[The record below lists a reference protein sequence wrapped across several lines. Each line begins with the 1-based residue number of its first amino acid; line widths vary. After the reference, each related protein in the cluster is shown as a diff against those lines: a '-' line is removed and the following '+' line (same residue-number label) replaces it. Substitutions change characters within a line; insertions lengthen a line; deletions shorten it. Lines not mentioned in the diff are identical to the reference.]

1 MRQNLFCQFFCL
13 GAVLASTIHISPATA
28 EMQEQGIKD
37 NQLEVASDVAS
48 EVVSSAEIFMETSG
62 TSKTVVAQKSTSP
75 TNSTPKSPIYP
86 PVSAPIN
93 ATPRFQSRISSQV
106 LTVVRGD
113 ATEWN
118 SITATLRGVNYK
130 FLPLESLNKQALA
143 DVKLLLLPN
152 LQTLT
157 VAQVE
162 TLSEWIISGGKLI
175 VTGPVGL
182 KSSPDVQ
189 AKLRSLLGAYWDG
202 TLGEP
207 TNLLVRSDMSYSW
220 ALSVPKV
227 NTTTVDSGGTLK
239 SSSSKALPVAYWS
252 NNSAAVLANQN
263 ILFLGW
269 QWGMAT
275 ERQAYDRSWLIA
287 ATNRLSVNDNANNAI
302 ATRPGLSNSTNS
314 TNSTN
319 PTTSPT
325 SNLSPEPRISTFE
338 ETSMRQD
345 IQELIGRIESRIVSN
360 QVANTSFKPT
370 STPIQSIAIAKQF
383 LQAMPTMLREGRYGE
398 VRTQWQQNRQNLW
411 KDYPTTTLSALPEV
425 RAIWLDRGT
434 IVAARSERQLALVF
448 DRMAAAGINTVFL
461 ETVNAGYPI
470 YPSSVAPQQ
479 NPLTVGW
486 DPLAAAVKLA
496 HERKMELHA
505 WVWVFSAGNRRH
517 NLLIG
522 KPADYLGPLLSVHPE
537 WANRSQTGEIFAPE
551 GKPFLDPANPLVQE
565 YLLKLYREIVT
576 RYKVDGIHL
585 DYIRYPRQEPGAD
598 FGFGVAGRS
607 QFQAL
612 TGIDPVDI
620 SLNNSSLWWM
630 WTEFRAKQVT
640 QFVGR
645 VSKEMKQIKPD
656 LVISAAV
663 FPWRNIERLT
673 KIQQDWEVWV
683 ARGDVDLLVPMT
695 YAPDTSR
702 FLQQEVQP
710 VLKGVAQS
718 PVLILPGVLLRDMQ
732 ETELLDQLQA
742 VRDLPSGGYSLFAAE
757 HLRPSFERV
766 FRTTKT
772 ERDTQILPYRKPF
785 AAAMSRYALL
795 QQEWNA
801 LLKMDSISVNG
812 DNLQMWQAQSETLS
826 QALSALNQ
834 QPSQANLK
842 TAMLALSKMSTSF
855 PTWMRTEKSERP
867 YRVAAWSNRLGA
879 IAAFLRYG
887 DRTILQSSPTTATT
901 RASNAL
907 YQN

>member
-1 MRQNLFCQFFCL
+1 MWGILMRQNFFCQFFCL

-28 EMQEQGIKD
+28 QIKEKAIRD
-37 NQLEVASDVAS
+37 SQLEVASDS
-48 EVVSSAEIFMETSG
+48 EISAKTIATTETLVTQKY
-62 TSKTVVAQKSTSP
+62 TSL
-75 TNSTPKSPIYP
+75 TNSNNSPANPNPTPNST
-86 PVSAPIN
+86 A
-93 ATPRFQSRISSQV
+93 RFQSKISSQV

-118 SITATLRGVNYK
+118 NITATLLGINYK
-130 FLPLESLNKQALA
+130 VLPLENLNKQALA
-143 DVKLLLLPN
+143 DVRFLLLPN

-162 TLSEWIISGGKLI
+162 TLSEWVINGGKLI
-175 VTGPVGL
+175 VTGPVGQ

-189 AKLRSLLGAYWDG
+189 AKLRGLLGAYWHG
-202 TLGEP
+202 FLGEP

-220 ALSVPKV
+220 ARSVPRV

-239 SSSSKALPVAYWS
+239 TSNSKTLAVAYWS
-252 NNSAAVLANQN
+252 DNSAAVLANQN

-269 QWGMAT
+269 QWGMAK
-275 ERQAYDRSWLIA
+275 ERQAYDRSWLVA
-287 ATNRLSVNDNANNAI
+287 ATSRLNSPDSV
-302 ATRPGLSNSTNS
+302 TNS
-314 TNSTN
+314 T
-319 PTTSPT
+319 TSP
-325 SNLSPEPRISTFE
+325 NLTPEPRISNLE

-345 IQELIGRIESRIVSN
+345 IQELIGRIESRIASN
-360 QVANTSFKPT
+360 QVANSNDKSTSAPV
-370 STPIQSIAIAKQF
+370 QSIAIAKQF
-383 LQAMPTMLREGRYGE
+383 LQAMPTMIRDGRYGE
-398 VRTQWQQNRQNLW
+398 VRMQWQQTRQTLW
-411 KDYPTTTLSALPEV
+411 KDYPVTTLSTIPEV

-522 KPADYLGPLLSVHPE
+522 KPADYIGPILTAHPE
-537 WANRSQTGEIFAPE
+537 WANRGQNGEIFAPE
-551 GKPFLDPANPLVQE
+551 GKPFVDPANPLVQD

-620 SLNNSSLWWM
+620 SVNNSSLWWM
-630 WTEFRAKQVT
+630 WTQFRAKQVNE
-640 QFVGR
+640 FVAR
-645 VSKEMKQIKPD
+645 VSKEMKQVKPD
-656 LVISAAV
+656 LVISVAV

-702 FLQQEVQP
+702 FLQQQVQP
-710 VLKGVAQS
+710 VLTGVAQS
-718 PVLILPGVLLRDMQ
+718 SVLVLPGVLLRDMR

-757 HLRPSFERV
+757 HLRSEFERV

-785 AAAMSRYALL
+785 AAAMSRYTLL
-795 QQEWNA
+795 QQEWSA

-812 DNLQMWQAQSETLS
+812 ENLQMWQTHSETLS
-826 QALSALNQ
+826 QALSTLDR

-842 TAMLALSKMSTSF
+842 TAMLALSKMSTGL
-855 PTWMRTEKSERP
+855 PTWMRAEKSERP
-867 YRVAAWSNRLGA
+867 YRLAAWANRLGA

-887 DRTILQSSPTTATT
+887 DRTMLQSSPTTAAT
-901 RASNAL
+901 RASSVSN
-907 YQN
+907 

>member
-13 GAVLASTIHISPATA
+13 GAVLASTIHISPVTA
-28 EMQEQGIKD
+28 EIQEKGIKD
-37 NQLEVASDVAS
+37 NQLEVASDP
-48 EVVSSAEIFMETSG
+48 EIFTETL
-62 TSKTVVAQKSTSP
+62 VAQKSTFP
-75 TNSTPKSPIYP
+75 TNSTTNSITKTNSTTNSTTRLQSKL
-86 PVSAPIN
+86 SAQI
-93 ATPRFQSRISSQV
+93 F
-106 LTVVRGD
+106 TVVRGD

-118 SITATLRGVNYK
+118 SITPTLMGTKYK
-130 FLPLESLNKQALA
+130 VLPLENLNKQALA
-143 DVKLLLLPN
+143 DVRLLLLPN

-162 TLSEWIISGGKLI
+162 TLSEWVINGGKLI
-175 VTGPVGL
+175 VTGPVGQ

-189 AKLRSLLGAYWDG
+189 AKLRSLLGAYWHG
-202 TLGEP
+202 YLGEP
-207 TNLLVRSDMSYSW
+207 THLLVRSDMSYSW
-220 ALSVPKV
+220 ALSVPGV

-239 SSSSKALPVAYWS
+239 PSSSKTLPVAYWS
-252 NNSAAVLANQN
+252 DNSAAVLANQN
-263 ILFLGW
+263 VLFLGW
-269 QWGMAT
+269 QWGMAK
-275 ERQAYDRSWLIA
+275 ERQAYDRSWLVA
-287 ATNRLSVNDNANNAI
+287 ATNRLSANDNATN
-302 ATRPGLSNSTNS
+302 SVNSTNAIS
-314 TNSTN
+314 ARTGVNTGYTN
-319 PTTSPT
+319 PTSPT
-325 SNLSPEPRISTFE
+325 LNLTPEPRISTME
-338 ETSMRQD
+338 ELSMRQD

-360 QVANTSFKPT
+360 QLANTSSKPT
-370 STPIQSIAIAKQF
+370 SAPVQSIAIAKQF
-383 LQAMPTMLREGRYGE
+383 LQTMPTAIRDGRYGE
-398 VRTQWQQNRQNLW
+398 VRMQWQQTRQNLW
-411 KDYPTTTLSALPEV
+411 KDYPITSLSAIPEV

-479 NPLTVGW
+479 NPLTIGW

-522 KPADYLGPLLSVHPE
+522 KPADYIGPVLSAHPD
-537 WANRSQTGEIFAPE
+537 WANRSQNGEIFAPE
-551 GKPFLDPANPLVQE
+551 GKPFLDPANPLVQD

-612 TGIDPVDI
+612 TGIDPVNI
-620 SLNNSSLWWM
+620 SLNNPSLWWM
-630 WTEFRAKQVT
+630 WTQFRAQQVN
-640 QFVGR
+640 QFVAR

-702 FLQQEVQP
+702 FLQQQVQP
-710 VLKGVAQS
+710 VLTGVAQS
-718 PVLILPGVLLRDMQ
+718 SVLFLPGVLLRDMR

-757 HLRPSFERV
+757 HLQPNFERV
-766 FRTTKT
+766 FRTTKA
-772 ERDTQILPYRKPF
+772 EQDTQILPYRKPF
-785 AAAMSRYALL
+785 AAAMSRYTLL

-801 LLKMDSISVNG
+801 LLKIDSISVNG
-812 DNLQMWQAQSETLS
+812 DNLQMWQTQSENLS
-826 QALSALNQ
+826 QALSTLNQ

-842 TAMLALSKMSTSF
+842 TAMLALSKMSTGF
-855 PTWMRTEKSERP
+855 PTWMRAEKSERP
-867 YRVAAWSNRLGA
+867 YRVAAWSNRLAA

-887 DRTILQSSPTTATT
+887 DRTMLQSSPTTTTNTTTTNTNTT
-901 RASNAL
+901 RASSAL

>member
-13 GAVLASTIHISPATA
+13 GAVLASTIHISPAIA
-28 EMQEQGIKD
+28 ERQEQGIKD
-37 NQLEVASDVAS
+37 SQLEVASDP
-48 EVVSSAEIFMETSG
+48 EIFTGMTG
-62 TSKTVVAQKSTSP
+62 TSKTIIAQKSTSP
-75 TNSTPKSPIYP
+75 TNSIPKSPTY
-86 PVSAPIN
+86 APTN
-93 ATPRFQSRISSQV
+93 STTRLQSRISSQV
-106 LTVVRGD
+106 LTVVRGNE
-113 ATEWN
+113 TEWN

-130 FLPLESLNKQALA
+130 FLPLGNLNKQALA

-157 VAQVE
+157 VTQVE
-162 TLSEWIISGGKLI
+162 TLSEWVINGGKLI
-175 VTGPVGL
+175 VTGPVGQ
-182 KSSPDVQ
+182 KSSTDVQ
-189 AKLRSLLGAYWDG
+189 AKLRSLLGAYWHG

-220 ALSVPKV
+220 ALSVPGV

-239 SSSSKALPVAYWS
+239 STSSKALPVAYWS

-287 ATNRLSVNDNANNAI
+287 ATNRLSANDNINANNAI
-302 ATRPGLSNSTNS
+302 ATRLGLSNSTNP
-314 TNSTN
+314 TN
-319 PTTSPT
+319 PTITTSAT
-325 SNLSPEPRISTFE
+325 SNLSPEPRISTLE

-360 QVANTSFKPT
+360 QLANSGSKPT
-370 STPIQSIAIAKQF
+370 SAPVQSIAIAKQF
-383 LQAMPTMLREGRYGE
+383 LQAMPTMIREGRYGE

-537 WANRSQTGEIFAPE
+537 WSNRSQTGEIYTPE
-551 GKPFLDPANPLVQE
+551 GKPFLDPANPLVQD

-598 FGFGVAGRS
+598 FGFGIAGRS

-612 TGIDPVDI
+612 TGVDPVDI

-772 ERDTQILPYRKPF
+772 EQDTQILPYRKPF

-826 QALSALNQ
+826 QALSTLNQ

-901 RASNAL
+901 RASSGL

>member
-13 GAVLASTIHISPATA
+13 GVVLASTVHISPATA
-28 EMQEQGIKD
+28 EVQEKGIKD
-37 NQLEVASDVAS
+37 SQLEVASDT
-48 EVVSSAEIFMETSG
+48 EIFTG
-62 TSKTVVAQKSTSP
+62 TTGNSKTVIAQKSTSP
-75 TNSTPKSPIYP
+75 TNSTSKSPTY
-86 PVSAPIN
+86 SPIN
-93 ATPRFQSRISSQV
+93 STTRFQSKISSQV

-130 FLPLESLNKQALA
+130 FLPLGNLNKQALA

-157 VAQVE
+157 VTQVE
-162 TLSEWIISGGKLI
+162 TLSEWVINGGKLI
-175 VTGPVGL
+175 VTGPVGQ

-189 AKLRSLLGAYWDG
+189 AKLRSLLGAYWYG

-220 ALSVPKV
+220 ALSVPGV

-287 ATNRLSVNDNANNAI
+287 ATNRLSANDNVNANHAI
-302 ATRPGLSNSTNS
+302 APRPGLSNP
-314 TNSTN
+314 TN
-319 PTTSPT
+319 PTTSAT
-325 SNLSPEPRISTFE
+325 SNLSPEPRISTLE

-360 QVANTSFKPT
+360 QLVSSSSKPT
-370 STPIQSIAIAKQF
+370 SAPVQSIAIAKQF
-383 LQAMPTMLREGRYGE
+383 LQAMPTMIREGRYGE
-398 VRTQWQQNRQNLW
+398 VRAQWQQNRQNLW

-479 NPLTVGW
+479 NPLTIGW

-517 NLLIG
+517 NLLVG

-537 WANRSQTGEIFAPE
+537 WANRSQTGEIYTPE
-551 GKPFLDPANPLVQE
+551 GKPFLDPANPLVQD

-598 FGFGVAGRS
+598 FGFGIAGRS

-612 TGIDPVDI
+612 TGVDPVDI
-620 SLNNSSLWWM
+620 NLNNSSLWWM

-826 QALSALNQ
+826 QALSTLNQ

-867 YRVAAWSNRLGA
+867 YRVGAWSNRLGA

-887 DRTILQSSPTTATT
+887 DRTILQASPTTATT
-901 RASNAL
+901 RASSGL

>member
-13 GAVLASTIHISPATA
+13 SAVLASTIHISPATA

-37 NQLEVASDVAS
+37 SQLEVASDT
-48 EVVSSAEIFMETSG
+48 EILIKTTEK
-62 TSKTVVAQKSTSP
+62 SKPIIAQKSTSQTTSPAISP
-75 TNSTPKSPIYP
+75 T
-86 PVSAPIN
+86 N
-93 ATPRFQSRISSQV
+93 ATPGLQSRTSSQV

-118 SITATLRGVNYK
+118 NIIATLIGTNYK
-130 FLPLESLNKQALA
+130 VLPLENLNKQALA
-143 DVKLLLLPN
+143 DVRLLLLPN

-157 VAQVE
+157 VTQVE
-162 TLSEWIISGGKLI
+162 ILSEWVINGGRLI
-175 VTGPVGL
+175 VTGPIGQ
-182 KSSPDVQ
+182 KSSADVQ
-189 AKLRSLLGAYWDG
+189 AKLRSLLGAYWHG
-202 TLGEP
+202 YLGEP

-227 NTTTVDSGGTLK
+227 NATTVDSGGILK
-239 SSSSKALPVAYWS
+239 SSSSKVLPVAYWS
-252 NNSAAVLANQN
+252 DNSTAVLANQN

-269 QWGMAT
+269 QWGMAK
-275 ERQAYDRSWLIA
+275 ERQVYDRSWLIA
-287 ATNRLSVNDNANNAI
+287 ATNRLSTNDNVNNES
-302 ATRPGLSNSTNS
+302 ATQPGLSNPTNII
-314 TNSTN
+314 N
-319 PTTSPT
+319 P
-325 SNLSPEPRISTFE
+325 SPEPRISTME
-338 ETSMRQD
+338 EMSMRRD
-345 IQELIGRIESRIVSN
+345 IQEQIGRIESRIVSN
-360 QVANTSFKPT
+360 QLANTNGSAKST
-370 STPIQSIAIAKQF
+370 SVPAQSIEIAKQF
-383 LQAMPTMLREGRYGE
+383 LQAMPTMIRDGRYGE
-398 VRTQWQQNRQNLW
+398 VRMQWQQARQTLSR
-411 KDYPTTTLSALPEV
+411 DSPVTTLSAIPEV

-479 NPLTVGW
+479 NPLTIGW

-522 KPADYLGPLLSVHPE
+522 KPADYVGPLLSVHPE
-537 WANRSQTGEIFAPE
+537 WANRSQTGEIYTPE
-551 GKPFLDPANPLVQE
+551 GKPFVDPANPLVQE

-598 FGFGVAGRS
+598 FGFGIAGRS